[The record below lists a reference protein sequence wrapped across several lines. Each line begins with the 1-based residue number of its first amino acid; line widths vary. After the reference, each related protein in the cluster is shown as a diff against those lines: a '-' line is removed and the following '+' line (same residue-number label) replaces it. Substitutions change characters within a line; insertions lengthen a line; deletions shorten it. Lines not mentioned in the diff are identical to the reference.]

1 MVQPEDAAERRK
13 ASGVPGTCS
22 GTAEDIAVQ
31 RMPRG
36 MPSRL
41 GETLRNV
48 TEWRWKSQ
56 QPGDAVRRQAEDGT
70 IVGGS
75 AEDRSG
81 GGRRVTRRKMHRK
94 AEDASGA
101 EAESET
107 ERQISMR
114 FSSRNLLSSQGDIV
128 SAIKANTFNLTYPTR
143 TDAILPF
150 HSHD

>member
-1 MVQPEDAAERRK
+1 VVQPEDAAERRK

-22 GTAEDIAVQ
+22 GAAEDIAVQ

-75 AEDRSG
+75 VEDRSG
-81 GGRRVTRRKMHRK
+81 GGRCIGRRKTHQEQK
-94 AEDASGA
+94 QSP
-101 EAESET
+101 
-107 ERQISMR
+107 RQKGKYRRGSAPGI
-114 FSSRNLLSSQGDIV
+114 FSRRRG
-128 SAIKANTFNLTYPTR
+128 T
-143 TDAILPF
+143 
-150 HSHD
+150 